1 MTSNSPIASNSLT
14 IIDNRTGISYEVPIV
29 DGAIRA
35 SELRKIKRDE
45 ADFGLMSYDP
55 GFTNTATARS
65 AITFVDGEKGILRY
79 RGYPIEEL
87 AEKSSYLETAYL
99 ILFGELPTQAQLGKW
114 TEDVNSHVMI
124 HTNIQNL
131 IETFRYDAHPMSIF
145 ISAVAALATLYPE
158 SRDVTDPEIRRMQAE
173 RMIAKTPTIAAYIYR
188 HKMGWP
194 IRFPDDEL
202 SFVGNFLKSMFQMH
216 GSHYE
221 PNPILEKAINVLFIL
236 HADHEQNCGT
246 TAMRTIGSAH
256 ADPYTALAGAAAA
269 LYGPLHGNA
278 NEAVM
283 RQLEEIGTP
292 SQVRPFVE
300 KVKLGQCKLMGFGHR
315 VYKNYDPRCKIIK
328 KTAEEVLSVTG
339 GVTGGNKLFDVAL
352 ELERIALEDDYFIS
366 RKLYPNV
373 DFYSGLVY
381 SAMGLPYSMFSVMFA
396 IPRTCGWVAHWMEML
411 EDPEQKLAR
420 PRQIYTGAAKRQYV
434 PLAKR

>member
-1 MTSNSPIASNSLT
+1 MTTDSLT
-14 IIDNRTGISYEVPIV
+14 IIDNRTGVSYDIPII
-29 DGAIRA
+29 DGTIRA
-35 SELRKIKRDE
+35 SDLKRIKLDE
-45 ADFGLMSYDP
+45 TDFGLMSYDP
-55 GFTNTATARS
+55 GFTNTATAKS
-65 AITFVDGEKGILRY
+65 SITYVDGDKGILRY

-87 AEKSSYLETAYL
+87 AEKSTYLETAYL
-99 ILFGELPTQAQLGKW
+99 IMFGQLPTQSQLEKW
-114 TEDVNSHVMI
+114 VTDVNDHVMI

-158 SRDVTDPEIRRMQAE
+158 SRNVTDPEIRRLQVE

-194 IRFPDDEL
+194 IRFPDDNL
-202 SFVGNFLKSMFQMH
+202 SFIGNFLKSMFQMR

-221 PNPILEKAINVLFIL
+221 PHPILEKAINVLFIL

-246 TAMRTIGSAH
+246 TAMRTIGSAQ
-256 ADPYTALAGAAAA
+256 ADPYTALSGAAAA
-269 LYGPLHGNA
+269 LYGPLHGAA

-283 RQLEEIGTP
+283 RQLEEIGNP
-292 SQVRPFVE
+292 S
-300 KVKLGQCKLMGFGHR
+300 KVKTYVERVKRGECRLMGFGHR
-315 VYKNYDPRCKIIK
+315 VYKNYDPRCRIIK

-339 GVTGGNKLFDVAL
+339 GNQLFDVAL
-352 ELERIALEDDYFIS
+352 ELEHIALKDEYFVS
-366 RKLYPNV
+366 HKLYPNV

-381 SAMGLPYSMFSVMFA
+381 SAMGLPSSMFSVMFA

-411 EDPEQKLAR
+411 SDPEQKLAR
-420 PRQIYTGAAKRQYV
+420 PRQIYTGHAERPYIAIKSR
-434 PLAKR
+434 

>member
-1 MTSNSPIASNSLT
+1 MIKDTLT
-14 IIDNRTGISYEVPIV
+14 VTDHRTGISYEIPIA
-29 DGAIRA
+29 DGTIRA
-35 SELRKIKRDE
+35 SDLKRIKLDE
-45 ADFGLMSYDP
+45 TDFGLMSYDP
-55 GFTNTATARS
+55 GLTNTATAKS
-65 AITFVDGEKGILRY
+65 SITYVDGDRGILRY

-87 AEKSSYLETAYL
+87 AEKSTYLETAYL
-99 ILFGELPTQAQLGKW
+99 VIFGELPTQSQIEKW
-114 TEDVNSHVMI
+114 TADVNDHVMI

-158 SRDVTDPEIRRMQAE
+158 SRNVTDPEIRRLQVE

-194 IRFPDDEL
+194 IRFPDDNL
-202 SFVGNFLKSMFQMH
+202 SFIGNFLKSMFQMR

-221 PNPILEKAINVLFIL
+221 PHPILEKAINVLFIL

-246 TAMRTIGSAH
+246 TAMRTIGSAQ
-256 ADPYTALAGAAAA
+256 ADPYTALSGAAAA
-269 LYGPLHGNA
+269 LYGPLHGAA

-283 RQLEEIGTP
+283 RQLEEIGDR
-292 SQVRPFVE
+292 SHVKSFVD
-300 KVKLGQCKLMGFGHR
+300 KVKMGECKLMGFGHR
-315 VYKNYDPRCKIIK
+315 VYKKYDPRCRIIK
-328 KTAEEVLSVTG
+328 KTAEEVLSI
-339 GVTGGNKLFDVAL
+339 TGGNKLFDIAL
-352 ELERIALEDDYFIS
+352 ELERIALEDEYFIS

-381 SAMGLPYSMFSVMFA
+381 SAMGLPSSMFSVMFA

-411 EDPEQKLAR
+411 SDSEQKLAR
-420 PRQIYTGAAKRQYV
+420 PRQIYTGHAERPYIAIKSR
-434 PLAKR
+434 